1 MSFVLILIRLPFV
14 NAAKIAHLTK
24 LGNKTWEKSKVFRL
38 PCHFVKT
45 PYLAKDLMYL
55 SAKSK
60 IIVNTHIMKENENVN
75 NQDDALKDTVNPDM
89 ESKQEPVDEQPKQ
102 EEAKEA
108 SNDKVSDK
116 KSKRFKIRH
125 TQEKALEEEKAKYA
139 ELNDKYLRLF
149 SEFDNFRKRTAKEKL
164 DLTVTASE
172 NVIKD
177 ILPVLDDFE
186 RALQNMEK
194 NGNEADLQGVTLI
207 FNKLK
212 DTLKKKGLEE
222 IDARGADFNT
232 DEHEALTMIP
242 APEEDKKGKVLDVIQ
257 KGYKLNGKVI
267 RFARVVVG
275 N

>member
-1 MSFVLILIRLPFV
+1 M
-14 NAAKIAHLTK
+14 N
-24 LGNKTWEKSKVFRL
+24 
-38 PCHFVKT
+38 
-45 PYLAKDLMYL
+45 
-55 SAKSK
+55 
-60 IIVNTHIMKENENVN
+60 ENENVN
-75 NQDDALKDTVNPDM
+75 NQDDALKDTVKPDL
-89 ESKQEPVDEQPKQ
+89 EENQETAAQQP
-102 EEAKEA
+102 EEAQASEEKETEA
-108 SNDKVSDK
+108 DSKADK

-125 TQEKALEEEKAKYA
+125 AQEKALEEEKAKYA
-139 ELNDKYLRLF
+139 ELNDKFLRMF
-149 SEFDNFRKRTAKEKL
+149 SEFDNYRKRTAKEKL
-164 DLTVTASE
+164 DLTATASE

-186 RALQNMEK
+186 RALLNMEK

-222 IDARGADFNT
+222 IEAMDAEFNT

>member
-1 MSFVLILIRLPFV
+1 MS
-14 NAAKIAHLTK
+14 
-24 LGNKTWEKSKVFRL
+24 EQQ
-38 PCHFVKT
+38 
-45 PYLAKDLMYL
+45 
-55 SAKSK
+55 
-60 IIVNTHIMKENENVN
+60 NVN
-75 NQDDALKDTVNPDM
+75 NQDDALKDTVNPDI
-89 ESKQEPVDEQPKQ
+89 ESNQEQPQ
-102 EEAKEA
+102 AETNEVPIEETKETP
-108 SNDKVSDK
+108 NDTVSDK
-116 KSKRFKIRH
+116 KSKRFRIRH
-125 TQEKALEEEKAKYA
+125 AQEKALEEEKAKFA
-139 ELNDKYLRLF
+139 ELNDKHLRLQA
-149 SEFDNFRKRTAKEKL
+149 EFDNFRKRTAKEKL

-177 ILPVLDDFE
+177 ILPVFDDFE

-222 IDARGADFNT
+222 IDAMNAEFNT

>member
-1 MSFVLILIRLPFV
+1 
-14 NAAKIAHLTK
+14 
-24 LGNKTWEKSKVFRL
+24 
-38 PCHFVKT
+38 
-45 PYLAKDLMYL
+45 
-55 SAKSK
+55 
-60 IIVNTHIMKENENVN
+60 MKENENVK
-75 NQDDALKDTVNPDM
+75 NQDDALKDTVNADL
-89 ESKQEPVDEQPKQ
+89 ENNQEPVEEQPKHD
-102 EEAKEA
+102 EKPEDKTEP
-108 SNDKVSDK
+108 NDKGSDK

-125 TQEKALEEEKAKYA
+125 AAEKALEETKGKFA
-139 ELNDKYLRLF
+139 ELNDKHLRLQA
-149 SEFDNFRKRTAKEKL
+149 EFDNFRKRTAKEKL
-164 DLTVTASE
+164 DLTATASE

-194 NGNEADLQGVTLI
+194 NGNESDIQGVTLI
-207 FNKLK
+207 YNKLK

-222 IDARGADFNT
+222 IEAMDADFNT

-242 APEEDKKGKVLDVIQ
+242 APDESKKGKVLDVIQ

>member
-1 MSFVLILIRLPFV
+1 MTE
-14 NAAKIAHLTK
+14 H
-24 LGNKTWEKSKVFRL
+24 
-38 PCHFVKT
+38 
-45 PYLAKDLMYL
+45 
-55 SAKSK
+55 
-60 IIVNTHIMKENENVN
+60 ENVN

-89 ESKQEPVDEQPKQ
+89 ESKQEPVEEQPTP
-102 EEAKEA
+102 EAKEA

-116 KSKRFKIRH
+116 KSRRFKIRH
-125 TQEKALEEEKAKYA
+125 AQEKALEEEKAKYA

-222 IDARGADFNT
+222 IDAMGVEFNT

>member
-1 MSFVLILIRLPFV
+1 M
-14 NAAKIAHLTK
+14 T
-24 LGNKTWEKSKVFRL
+24 
-38 PCHFVKT
+38 
-45 PYLAKDLMYL
+45 
-55 SAKSK
+55 
-60 IIVNTHIMKENENVN
+60 ENENVK

-89 ESKQEPVDEQPKQ
+89 ENKQEPVEEQPANEKK
-102 EEAKEA
+102 EEAA
-108 SNDKVSDK
+108 DKVSDK

-125 TQEKALEEEKAKYA
+125 AQEKALEEEKAKYA

-172 NVIKD
+172 IVIKD

-222 IDARGADFNT
+222 IEAMGVEFNT
-232 DEHEALTMIP
+232 DEHEALTMIS

>member
-1 MSFVLILIRLPFV
+1 M
-14 NAAKIAHLTK
+14 TK
-24 LGNKTWEKSKVFRL
+24 
-38 PCHFVKT
+38 
-45 PYLAKDLMYL
+45 
-55 SAKSK
+55 
-60 IIVNTHIMKENENVN
+60 NENVN
-75 NQDDALKDTVNPDM
+75 NQDDALKDIVNPDM
-89 ESKQEPVDEQPKQ
+89 ESNQEPVDEQPKQ
-102 EEAKEA
+102 EETKDTT
-108 SNDKVSDK
+108 SDNVSDK

-125 TQEKALEEEKAKYA
+125 AQDKALEEAKAKHA
-139 ELNDKYLRLF
+139 ELNDKYLRLA

-194 NGNEADLQGVTLI
+194 NGNEADMQGVTLI

-222 IDARGADFNT
+222 IDAMGADFNT

>member
-1 MSFVLILIRLPFV
+1 M
-14 NAAKIAHLTK
+14 
-24 LGNKTWEKSKVFRL
+24 
-38 PCHFVKT
+38 
-45 PYLAKDLMYL
+45 
-55 SAKSK
+55 
-60 IIVNTHIMKENENVN
+60 
-75 NQDDALKDTVNPDM
+75 KDTVNPDI
-89 ESKQEPVDEQPKQ
+89 EPNQERPQAETNEVPI
-102 EEAKEA
+102 EETKETP
-108 SNDKVSDK
+108 DDTVSDK
-116 KSKRFKIRH
+116 KSKRFRIRH
-125 TQEKALEEEKAKYA
+125 AQEKALEEEKAKFA
-139 ELNDKYLRLF
+139 ELNDKHLRLQA
-149 SEFDNFRKRTAKEKL
+149 EFDNFRKRTAKEKL

-177 ILPVLDDFE
+177 ILPVFDDFE

-222 IDARGADFNT
+222 IEAMGVDFNT

>member
-1 MSFVLILIRLPFV
+1 
-14 NAAKIAHLTK
+14 
-24 LGNKTWEKSKVFRL
+24 
-38 PCHFVKT
+38 
-45 PYLAKDLMYL
+45 
-55 SAKSK
+55 
-60 IIVNTHIMKENENVN
+60 MKENENVK
-75 NQDDALKDTVNPDM
+75 NQDDALNDTVNPDM
-89 ESKQEPVDEQPKQ
+89 ENKQENAEEQLAT
-102 EEAKEA
+102 ESNEAPA
-108 SNDKVSDK
+108 DTVSDK

-125 TQEKALEEEKAKYA
+125 SNDKKALEEEKAKFA
-139 ELNDKYLRLF
+139 ELNDKYLRLA

-164 DLTVTASE
+164 DLTATASE

-177 ILPVLDDFE
+177 ILPVFDDFE

-212 DTLKKKGLEE
+212 DSLKKKGLEE
-222 IDARGADFNT
+222 IEAMDAEFNT

>member
-1 MSFVLILIRLPFV
+1 M
-14 NAAKIAHLTK
+14 
-24 LGNKTWEKSKVFRL
+24 
-38 PCHFVKT
+38 
-45 PYLAKDLMYL
+45 
-55 SAKSK
+55 
-60 IIVNTHIMKENENVN
+60 
-75 NQDDALKDTVNPDM
+75 KDTVNPDI
-89 ESKQEPVDEQPKQ
+89 ESNQEQPQ
-102 EEAKEA
+102 AETNEVPIEETKETP
-108 SNDKVSDK
+108 NDTVSDK
-116 KSKRFKIRH
+116 KSKRFRIRH
-125 TQEKALEEEKAKYA
+125 AQEKALEEAKAVFA
-139 ELNDKYLRLF
+139 ELNDKHLRLQA
-149 SEFDNFRKRTAKEKL
+149 EFDNFRKRTAKEKL

-194 NGNEADLQGVTLI
+194 NGNEADMQGVTLI

-222 IDARGADFNT
+222 IEAMGTEFNT

>member
-1 MSFVLILIRLPFV
+1 MS
-14 NAAKIAHLTK
+14 
-24 LGNKTWEKSKVFRL
+24 EQQ
-38 PCHFVKT
+38 
-45 PYLAKDLMYL
+45 
-55 SAKSK
+55 
-60 IIVNTHIMKENENVN
+60 NVN
-75 NQDDALKDTVNPDM
+75 NQDDALKDTVNPDI
-89 ESKQEPVDEQPKQ
+89 ESKQERPQAETNEVPI
-102 EEAKEA
+102 EETKETP
-108 SNDKVSDK
+108 DDTVSDK
-116 KSKRFKIRH
+116 KSKRFRIRH
-125 TQEKALEEEKAKYA
+125 AQEKALEEEKAKFA
-139 ELNDKYLRLF
+139 ELNDKHLRLQA
-149 SEFDNFRKRTAKEKL
+149 EFDNFRKRTAKEKL
-164 DLTVTASE
+164 DLTATASE
-172 NVIKD
+172 SVIKD
-177 ILPVLDDFE
+177 ILPVFDDFE

-222 IDARGADFNT
+222 IEAMGTDFNT

>member
-1 MSFVLILIRLPFV
+1 M
-14 NAAKIAHLTK
+14 T
-24 LGNKTWEKSKVFRL
+24 
-38 PCHFVKT
+38 
-45 PYLAKDLMYL
+45 
-55 SAKSK
+55 
-60 IIVNTHIMKENENVN
+60 ENENAN
-75 NQDDALKDTVNPDM
+75 NQDDALKDTVNDGM
-89 ESKQEPVDEQPKQ
+89 ENKQEPVEEQPANEKK
-102 EEAKEA
+102 EEAA
-108 SNDKVSDK
+108 DKVSDK

-125 TQEKALEEEKAKYA
+125 AQEKALEEERAKYA

-149 SEFDNFRKRTAKEKL
+149 SEFDNHRKRTAKEKL
-164 DLTVTASE
+164 DLTATASE

-222 IDARGADFNT
+222 IEAMGVEFNT

>member
-1 MSFVLILIRLPFV
+1 MRQNEKKV
-14 NAAKIAHLTK
+14 KI
-24 LGNKTWEKSKVFRL
+24 
-38 PCHFVKT
+38 
-45 PYLAKDLMYL
+45 
-55 SAKSK
+55 
-60 IIVNTHIMKENENVN
+60 THIMNENENVK
-75 NQDDALKDTVNPDM
+75 NQDDALKDTVNLDL
-89 ESKQEPVDEQPKQ
+89 ENSQEPVEEQPEQDEKPV
-102 EEAKEA
+102 
-108 SNDKVSDK
+108 DKAEPDDKGSDK

-125 TQEKALEEEKAKYA
+125 AQEKALEEEKAKYT

-149 SEFDNFRKRTAKEKL
+149 SEFDNYRKRTAKEKL

-177 ILPVLDDFE
+177 ILPVFDDFE
-186 RALQNMEK
+186 RAIQNMEK

-222 IDARGADFNT
+222 IEAMDADFNT

>member
-1 MSFVLILIRLPFV
+1 
-14 NAAKIAHLTK
+14 
-24 LGNKTWEKSKVFRL
+24 
-38 PCHFVKT
+38 
-45 PYLAKDLMYL
+45 
-55 SAKSK
+55 
-60 IIVNTHIMKENENVN
+60 MKENENVK
-75 NQDDALKDTVNPDM
+75 NQDDALNDTVNPDM
-89 ESKQEPVDEQPKQ
+89 ENKQENAEEQPAT
-102 EEAKEA
+102 E
-108 SNDKVSDK
+108 SNETPADTVSDK

-125 TQEKALEEEKAKYA
+125 SNDKKALEEEKAKYA
-139 ELNDKYLRLF
+139 ELNDKYLRLA

-164 DLTVTASE
+164 DLTATASE

-212 DTLKKKGLEE
+212 DSLKKKGLEE
-222 IDARGADFNT
+222 IEAMDAEFNT

>member
-1 MSFVLILIRLPFV
+1 
-14 NAAKIAHLTK
+14 
-24 LGNKTWEKSKVFRL
+24 
-38 PCHFVKT
+38 
-45 PYLAKDLMYL
+45 
-55 SAKSK
+55 
-60 IIVNTHIMKENENVN
+60 MKENENVK
-75 NQDDALKDTVNPDM
+75 NQDDALKDTVNADL
-89 ESKQEPVDEQPKQ
+89 ENNQETVEEQPKQ
-102 EEAKEA
+102 DEKPESKTE
-108 SNDKVSDK
+108 SHDTGSDK

-125 TQEKALEEEKAKYA
+125 AQEKALEEEKAKYA

-177 ILPVLDDFE
+177 ILPVFDDFE

-194 NGNEADLQGVTLI
+194 NGNEADMQGVTLI

-222 IDARGADFNT
+222 IEAMDVEFNT

-242 APEEDKKGKVLDVIQ
+242 APDESKKGKVLDVIQ

>member
-1 MSFVLILIRLPFV
+1 
-14 NAAKIAHLTK
+14 
-24 LGNKTWEKSKVFRL
+24 
-38 PCHFVKT
+38 
-45 PYLAKDLMYL
+45 
-55 SAKSK
+55 
-60 IIVNTHIMKENENVN
+60 MKNDENVK

-89 ESKQEPVDEQPKQ
+89 ENKQEPTEDQTANEKK
-102 EEAKEA
+102 EEAA
-108 SNDKVSDK
+108 DKVSDK

-125 TQEKALEEEKAKYA
+125 AAEKALEEEKAKYA

-149 SEFDNFRKRTAKEKL
+149 SEFDNHRKRTAKEKL
-164 DLTVTASE
+164 DLTATASE

-207 FNKLK
+207 FNKLR

-222 IDARGADFNT
+222 IEAMNAEFNT

>member
-1 MSFVLILIRLPFV
+1 
-14 NAAKIAHLTK
+14 
-24 LGNKTWEKSKVFRL
+24 
-38 PCHFVKT
+38 
-45 PYLAKDLMYL
+45 
-55 SAKSK
+55 
-60 IIVNTHIMKENENVN
+60 MKENENVN
-75 NQDDALKDTVNPDM
+75 NQDDALKDSINPDM
-89 ESKQEPVDEQPKQ
+89 ENGQEPVEEQPKQ
-102 EEAKEA
+102 DEKTEGKTEPD
-108 SNDKVSDK
+108 DKGSDK
-116 KSKRFKIRH
+116 KSKRFKLRH
-125 TQEKALEEEKAKYA
+125 AQEKALEEAKTKYA

-149 SEFDNFRKRTAKEKL
+149 SEFDNHRKRTAKEKL
-164 DLTVTASE
+164 DLTATASE

-194 NGNEADLQGVTLI
+194 NGNESDLQGVTLI
-207 FNKLK
+207 YNKLK

-222 IDARGADFNT
+222 IDAKDADFNT

-242 APEEDKKGKVLDVIQ
+242 APTEEQKGKVLDVIQ

>member
-1 MSFVLILIRLPFV
+1 
-14 NAAKIAHLTK
+14 
-24 LGNKTWEKSKVFRL
+24 
-38 PCHFVKT
+38 
-45 PYLAKDLMYL
+45 
-55 SAKSK
+55 
-60 IIVNTHIMKENENVN
+60 MKEKENVDI
-75 NQDDALKDTVNPDM
+75 QDDVKNNTVNPDIEEHQENV
-89 ESKQEPVDEQPKQ
+89 ESQPSENTTA
-102 EEAKEA
+102 EEKGSETD
-108 SNDKVSDK
+108 SKTDK
-116 KSKRFKIRH
+116 KSKRFKMRH
-125 TQEKALEEEKAKYA
+125 AQDKALEEEKAKFA
-139 ELNDKYLRLF
+139 ELNDKFLRLF

-172 NVIKD
+172 SVIKD

-186 RALQNMEK
+186 RAIQNMEK

-222 IDARGADFNT
+222 IEAMGVEFNT

>member
-1 MSFVLILIRLPFV
+1 M
-14 NAAKIAHLTK
+14 
-24 LGNKTWEKSKVFRL
+24 E
-38 PCHFVKT
+38 
-45 PYLAKDLMYL
+45 
-55 SAKSK
+55 
-60 IIVNTHIMKENENVN
+60 ENENVK

-89 ESKQEPVDEQPKQ
+89 EETQEKVEPQTEETQTAEEKETEADSK
-102 EEAKEA
+102 A
-108 SNDKVSDK
+108 DK

-125 TQEKALEEEKAKYA
+125 AQEKALEEEKAKYA

-164 DLTVTASE
+164 DLTATASE

-177 ILPVLDDFE
+177 ILPVFDDFE

-194 NGNEADLQGVTLI
+194 NGNEADVQGVTLI

-222 IDARGADFNT
+222 IDAMGAEFNT

>member
-1 MSFVLILIRLPFV
+1 M
-14 NAAKIAHLTK
+14 T
-24 LGNKTWEKSKVFRL
+24 
-38 PCHFVKT
+38 
-45 PYLAKDLMYL
+45 
-55 SAKSK
+55 
-60 IIVNTHIMKENENVN
+60 ENENAN
-75 NQDDALKDTVNPDM
+75 NQDDALKDTVNDGM
-89 ESKQEPVDEQPKQ
+89 ENKQEPVEEQPANEKK
-102 EEAKEA
+102 EEAA
-108 SNDKVSDK
+108 DKVSDK

-125 TQEKALEEEKAKYA
+125 AQEKALEEERAKYA

-149 SEFDNFRKRTAKEKL
+149 SEFDNHRKRTAKEKL
-164 DLTVTASE
+164 DLTATASE
-172 NVIKD
+172 TVIKD

-222 IDARGADFNT
+222 IEAMGVEFNT

>member
-1 MSFVLILIRLPFV
+1 
-14 NAAKIAHLTK
+14 
-24 LGNKTWEKSKVFRL
+24 
-38 PCHFVKT
+38 
-45 PYLAKDLMYL
+45 
-55 SAKSK
+55 
-60 IIVNTHIMKENENVN
+60 MKENENVN
-75 NQDDALKDTVNPDM
+75 NQDDVLKDTVNPDL
-89 ESKQEPVDEQPKQ
+89 ENNQDTVEEQPKQ
-102 EEAKEA
+102 DEKPESKTE
-108 SNDKVSDK
+108 SHDTGSDK

-125 TQEKALEEEKAKYA
+125 AQEKALEEEKAKFA

-194 NGNEADLQGVTLI
+194 NGNESDIQGVTLI
-207 FNKLK
+207 YNKLK

-222 IDARGADFNT
+222 IEAMNAEFNT

>member
-1 MSFVLILIRLPFV
+1 MS
-14 NAAKIAHLTK
+14 
-24 LGNKTWEKSKVFRL
+24 EQQ
-38 PCHFVKT
+38 
-45 PYLAKDLMYL
+45 
-55 SAKSK
+55 
-60 IIVNTHIMKENENVN
+60 NVN
-75 NQDDALKDTVNPDM
+75 NQDDALKDTVNPDI
-89 ESKQEPVDEQPKQ
+89 EPNQERPQAETNEVPI
-102 EEAKEA
+102 EETKETP
-108 SNDKVSDK
+108 NDTVSDK
-116 KSKRFKIRH
+116 KTKRFRIRH
-125 TQEKALEEEKAKYA
+125 AQEKALEEEKAKFA
-139 ELNDKYLRLF
+139 ELNDKHLRLQA
-149 SEFDNFRKRTAKEKL
+149 EFDNFRKRTAKEKL

-177 ILPVLDDFE
+177 ILPVFDDFE

-222 IDARGADFNT
+222 IEAMGVDFNT

>member
-1 MSFVLILIRLPFV
+1 
-14 NAAKIAHLTK
+14 
-24 LGNKTWEKSKVFRL
+24 
-38 PCHFVKT
+38 
-45 PYLAKDLMYL
+45 
-55 SAKSK
+55 
-60 IIVNTHIMKENENVN
+60 MKEKENVDI
-75 NQDDALKDTVNPDM
+75 QDDVKNSTVNPDIEKHQENV
-89 ESKQEPVDEQPKQ
+89 ESQPSENTTA
-102 EEAKEA
+102 EEKGTETD
-108 SNDKVSDK
+108 SKTDK
-116 KSKRFKIRH
+116 KSKRFKMRH
-125 TQEKALEEEKAKYA
+125 AQDKALEEEKAKYA
-139 ELNDKYLRLF
+139 ELNDKFLRLF

-172 NVIKD
+172 SVIKD

-186 RALQNMEK
+186 RAIQNMEK

-222 IDARGADFNT
+222 IEAMGVEFNT

-242 APEEDKKGKVLDVIQ
+242 APEEDQKGKVLDVIQ
-257 KGYKLNGKVI
+257 KGYKLNGKVV

>member
-1 MSFVLILIRLPFV
+1 M
-14 NAAKIAHLTK
+14 
-24 LGNKTWEKSKVFRL
+24 E
-38 PCHFVKT
+38 
-45 PYLAKDLMYL
+45 
-55 SAKSK
+55 
-60 IIVNTHIMKENENVN
+60 ENENVK

-89 ESKQEPVDEQPKQ
+89 ENKQEPTEDQAANEKK
-102 EEAKEA
+102 EEAA
-108 SNDKVSDK
+108 DKVSDK

-125 TQEKALEEEKAKYA
+125 AAEKALEEEKAKYA

-149 SEFDNFRKRTAKEKL
+149 SEFDNHRKRTAKEKL
-164 DLTVTASE
+164 DLMATASE

-222 IDARGADFNT
+222 IEAMNAEFNT
-232 DEHEALTMIP
+232 NEHEALTMIP

>member
-1 MSFVLILIRLPFV
+1 M
-14 NAAKIAHLTK
+14 T
-24 LGNKTWEKSKVFRL
+24 
-38 PCHFVKT
+38 
-45 PYLAKDLMYL
+45 
-55 SAKSK
+55 
-60 IIVNTHIMKENENVN
+60 ENENVK

-89 ESKQEPVDEQPKQ
+89 ENHQEPVEEQPVDEKK
-102 EEAKEA
+102 EESA
-108 SNDKVSDK
+108 DKVSDK

-125 TQEKALEEEKAKYA
+125 AQEKALEEEKAKYA

-177 ILPVLDDFE
+177 VLPVLDDFE

-222 IDARGADFNT
+222 IEAMGVEFNT

>member
-1 MSFVLILIRLPFV
+1 M
-14 NAAKIAHLTK
+14 
-24 LGNKTWEKSKVFRL
+24 E
-38 PCHFVKT
+38 
-45 PYLAKDLMYL
+45 
-55 SAKSK
+55 
-60 IIVNTHIMKENENVN
+60 ENENVK

-89 ESKQEPVDEQPKQ
+89 ENKQEPAEEQTAHEKK
-102 EEAKEA
+102 EEAA
-108 SNDKVSDK
+108 DKVSDK

-125 TQEKALEEEKAKYA
+125 AAEKALEEAKGKFA
-139 ELNDKYLRLF
+139 ELNDKHLRLQA
-149 SEFDNFRKRTAKEKL
+149 EFDNFRKRTAKEKL

-222 IDARGADFNT
+222 IEAMNAEFNT